1 MINLIGFI
9 SFVIGLTLLCVGGIF
24 QIDNL
29 HSYALIAYSIPAGI
43 FAGNFIITILKIKN

>member
-9 SFVIGLTLLCVGGIF
+9 SFVIGLTLLFIGMIF